1 MPRVLSHPVLA
12 TCLASTVLAAAG
24 CAGGNEAVTPQAGG
38 PVSAPASTS
47 APAAT
52 DTALPPAAQGLVPC
66 PRARDRRFAL
76 RSGQQRVTGFVRG
89 RGTRVAILS
98 HQSRG
103 TPCDLGQLGSA
114 LADAGYRVLLW
125 TTESGSS
132 TRALRFLVT
141 HERRRGAT
149 WVALVGASIGGATS
163 VVATAGTRP
172 PVDAV
177 VALSPA
183 SQADRSGDVERAAAH
198 YRGPLMVV
206 AAQHDPSFADLPPL
220 LALVHSGPE
229 VTEVV
234 AGSSAHGKELV
245 SRTTDPMT
253 GRVLAF
259 LAGTHR

>member
-1 MPRVLSHPVLA
+1 MLRVLCHPVLA
-12 TCLASTVLAAAG
+12 TCLASTVLAVAG
-24 CAGGNEAVTPQAGG
+24 CSGGNDPMTPRAGGSA
-38 PVSAPASTS
+38 SAPASTP

-66 PRARDRRFAL
+66 PRAGDRRFAL
-76 RSGQQRVTGFVRG
+76 RSGEARVTGFVRG
-89 RGTRVAILS
+89 KGTRVAILS

-103 TPCDLGQLGSA
+103 TPCDLGQLGAA

-125 TTESGSS
+125 TTESASS

-149 WVALVGASIGGATS
+149 WVALVGASIGGATT

-183 SQADRSGDVERAAAH
+183 SQADRSGDVERAAAR

-206 AAQHDPSFADLPPL
+206 AAQYDPSFADLPPL
-220 LALVHSGPE
+220 LARVHSGPE

-234 AGSSAHGKELV
+234 AGSSEHGKEFV

>member
-1 MPRVLSHPVLA
+1 MPRRSPTVVA
-12 TCLASTVLAAAG
+12 TCLASAVLALAG
-24 CAGGNEAVTPQAGG
+24 CSGGNEQVTPQAGASS
-38 PVSAPASTS
+38 SATASTP
-47 APAAT
+47 APSTT

-66 PRARDRRFAL
+66 PRANERRFAL
-76 RSGQQRVTGFVRG
+76 RSGDERVTGFVRG
-89 RGTRVAILS
+89 KGGRVAILS

-114 LADAGYRVLLW
+114 LADAGYRVVLW

-132 TRALRFLVT
+132 THALRSLIA
-141 HERRRGAT
+141 HERSRGAS

-177 VALSPA
+177 VALSPS
-183 SQADRSGDVERAAAH
+183 SQADTGGDVERAAAR
-198 YRGPLMVV
+198 YRGPLMVI
-206 AAQHDPSFADLPPL
+206 AGQYDPSFAELPAV
-220 LALVHSGPE
+220 LARVHDGPE
-229 VTEVV
+229 EVEVV
-234 AGSSAHGKELV
+234 PGSGDHGKDFV

-253 GRVLAF
+253 GRVIAF